1 VDVRVADHQVETGG
15 SVKEHA
21 IQRIEEITEKYY
33 SRAVGADVTFGK
45 GPYEDYTCDI
55 VAPVTQGVVLKASH
69 RAPTAQVAF
78 ECAADKIEKQLRRYT
93 KRLKEHKPG
102 HDVSPLLEANAAY
115 RVFASTSVD
124 EEAPD
129 NPTIVAETRVD
140 IPTANV
146 ADAVMMMD
154 LRNTTALM
162 FRNTMSGALNM
173 VYRREDG
180 NIGWVEPNG
189 SEPAESK

>member
-1 VDVRVADHQVETGG
+1 MDVRVADHQVETGE
-15 SVKEHA
+15 SIKEHA

-45 GPYEDYTCDI
+45 GPQSDFVCDI
-55 VAPVTQGVVLKASH
+55 VAPVAQGVVLKSTH

-102 HDVSPLLEANAAY
+102 HDVAPRLEANAAY
-115 RVFASTSVD
+115 RVFAGAPGED
-124 EEAPD
+124 EAPD
-129 NPTIVAETRVD
+129 NPAIVAETKVD
-140 IPTANV
+140 IPRANV
-146 ADAVMMMD
+146 ADAVMMLD
-154 LRNTTALM
+154 LRNTNALM
-162 FRNTMSGALNM
+162 FRNSNSGELNM

-180 NIGWVEPNG
+180 NIGWVEPN
-189 SEPAESK
+189 ED